1 MYDITAEELFNY
13 LLKDKMARKR
23 QMLDDIEQG
32 NLSPDAINS
41 ELLAANKVIT
51 ENDSL
56 DSDLDYIDSV
66 LGDPQVEPA
75 EDWVENATA
84 QQIEDPKI
92 ADKVYKNIKDAAN
105 YKDLQ
110 EVEKEARVG
119 KGKSAD
125 RALASANKE
134 KVRLDRMLYNI
145 SKDNMLAD
153 SEKVDM
159 ALRLLFDYN
168 TRRYGMYP
176 EDIRLSQDDI
186 WKQLMLNETPGERLD
201 DYQHNILVKMP
212 KGKPG
217 VKLKDVI
224 AFNEGT
230 ATKEKHG
237 DKERNIMAIQM
248 TPDAVERIK
257 EQAKQNLKEDPK
269 AMEREY
275 RNYSDP
281 TFMEKEHI
289 VSDAV
294 PITYSSDKDNGVQL
308 FTPSLEANTVYEIFA
323 NALIDDIKNNK
334 APALDKMNKYINDT
348 YRNKLK
354 TMTYDDW
361 EKEIARENADVDV
374 NKIVEQVY
382 KDADAPI
389 STGSALG
396 DDIAWRVRN
405 KRLAL
410 EKAAG
415 YRQADSGNK
424 SVDKMLSQHLPRDI
438 VQSMVDSYLVT
449 NTDAEVP
456 EDVLTPGDWADKM
469 PDNPRL
475 RNKSKEEK
483 EDNKLNRWHEGNK
496 EEYKKFLKRTTAR
509 AKTLNTNEDDTFEQ
523 YLEDEYGIVHEP
535 EDNVMALQA
544 MQQREA
550 RLDSWKQAVK
560 NYIQEQAPNLLSQLN
575 NAKANGHTA
584 KARDL
589 GKKFKYYEAILKGD
603 NVVITDDQGSKY
615 YIDGKVEL
623 ANWAQRAMMN
633 NRRKN
638 NGIKSKPVVNT
649 TSTVN
654 SLFKDAE
661 ALWKEEDEEGN
672 VKPRKPQT
680 EFERDAYKW
689 LDNMQKVWNHYK
701 ADKLNDEIEAK
712 EIILKDANNKSKDKP
727 KEDWEKD
734 LVDMEEEHGR

>member
-75 EDWVENATA
+75 EDWIENAVA

-92 ADKVYKNIKDAAN
+92 ADRVYDNLRKASDFKDLKDTEKDAN
-105 YKDLQ
+105 
-110 EVEKEARVG
+110 VAR
-119 KGKSAD
+119 D
-125 RALASANKE
+125 TQSANANRDA
-134 KVRLDRMLYNI
+134 VRLDRMLYNI
-145 SKDNMLAD
+145 NKDNLLAD
-153 SEKVDM
+153 SEKVNM

-176 EDIRLSQDDI
+176 EDIRLSQNDI
-186 WKQLMLNETPGERLD
+186 WKQLMLNETPGERLE
-201 DYQHNILVKMP
+201 DYQRDRFVHDSKR
-212 KGKPG
+212 K
-217 VKLKDVI
+217 KLKDV
-224 AFNEGT
+224 
-230 ATKEKHG
+230 
-237 DKERNIMAIQM
+237 
-248 TPDAVERIK
+248 
-257 EQAKQNLKEDPK
+257 
-269 AMEREY
+269 
-275 RNYSDP
+275 SDP
-281 TFMEKEHI
+281 TFMEKERV

-294 PITYSSDKDNGVQL
+294 PISYESDKDNTVGQL

-374 NKIVEQVY
+374 NKIIEQAY
-382 KDADAPI
+382 KDANAPI

-424 SVDKMLSQHLPRDI
+424 TVDKMLSQHLPRDV

-449 NTDAEVP
+449 NTDTEVP
-456 EDVLTPGDWADKM
+456 EDVLTPGDWVDKM

-483 EDNKLNRWHEGNK
+483 EENKLNRWHGDNK
-496 EEYKKFLKRTTAR
+496 EEYKKFLDEMAAGVDNNDIIATVSQSRELDDWEQAIKNY
-509 AKTLNTNEDDTFEQ
+509 LN
-523 YLEDEYGIVHEP
+523 
-535 EDNVMALQA
+535 
-544 MQQREA
+544 
-550 RLDSWKQAVK
+550 KQAPSVIQQFK
-560 NYIQEQAPNLLSQLN
+560 NAQAE
-575 NAKANGHTA
+575 GHTA
-584 KARDL
+584 KAREL
-589 GKKFKYYEAILKGD
+589 AKRMQYYRAILSGE
-603 NVVITDDQGSKY
+603 NVELADDQGGRY
-615 YIDGKVEL
+615 YVEGKTEL
-623 ANWAQRAMMN
+623 ANWARRAMVDT
-633 NRRKN
+633 RRKN
-638 NGIKSKPVVNT
+638 NNVKSKPIVNT
-649 TSTVN
+649 TSTIN

-661 ALWKEEDEEGN
+661 ALWKDEDEKGN
-672 VKPRKPQT
+672 VTEHKPQT

-689 LDNMQKVWNHYK
+689 LEAMQQRWNKYK
-701 ADKLNDEIEAK
+701 ASDATDDNIETVEAK
-712 EIILKDANNKSKDKP
+712 QKSKGKSD
-727 KEDWEKD
+727 KEDYEKD
-734 LVDMEEEHGR
+734 LVDMEEEHGRR

>member
-1 MYDITAEELFNY
+1 MYDITAEQLFDY

-23 QMLDDIEQG
+23 RMLDDIEQG

-51 ENDSL
+51 ENDPA

-75 EDWVENATA
+75 EDWVENAVA
-84 QQIEDPKI
+84 QQIENQNI
-92 ADKVYKNIKDAAN
+92 ADKIYKNIKDATN

-110 EVEKEARVG
+110 EVEKEAKVG

-308 FTPSLEANTVYEIFA
+308 FTPSIEANTVYEIFA
-323 NALIDDIKNNK
+323 NALINDIKNNK
-334 APALDKMNKYINDT
+334 APELDRMNEYINDT

-354 TMTYDDW
+354 TMTYSDW
-361 EKEIARENADVDV
+361 EKEIARENAPVDI
-374 NKIVEQVY
+374 NKIMEQVY
-382 KDADAPI
+382 LPKEAKI

-396 DDIAWRVRN
+396 DDIAWRVRQ
-405 KRLAL
+405 KRLEL
-410 EKAAG
+410 E
-415 YRQADSGNK
+415 NK
-424 SVDKMLSQHLPRDI
+424 SGYSHDRHLPKET
-438 VQSMVDSYLVT
+438 VKSMIDAYLVAA
-449 NTDAEVP
+449 DDDLDVP
-456 EDVLTPGDWADKM
+456 DDVLTPEDWADKL

-475 RNKSKEEK
+475 RNKSKEDK
-483 EDNKLNRWHEGNK
+483 EDNKLNRWHAEDK
-496 EEYKKFLKRTTAR
+496 EEYKKFLDEMYTSADSDNTFAVMFNATTA
-509 AKTLNTNEDDTFEQ
+509 DDLTEKIKQ
-523 YLEDEYGIVHEP
+523 YL
-535 EDNVMALQA
+535 N
-544 MQQREA
+544 
-550 RLDSWKQAVK
+550 
-560 NYIQEQAPNLLSQLN
+560 EQAPVLIQQFK
-575 NAKANGHTA
+575 NANANGNTA
-584 KARDL
+584 IARELAKKMQYYRAMLNGEDVKIADDL
-589 GKKFKYYEAILKGD
+589 GHEF
-603 NVVITDDQGSKY
+603 
-615 YIDGKVEL
+615 YINGKVEL
-623 ANWAQRAMMN
+623 SNWVHRIMTNSHRN
-633 NRRKN
+633 NYDLKE
-638 NGIKSKPVVNT
+638 KKTYNT
-649 TSTVN
+649 KSTVN

-661 ALWKEEDEEGN
+661 ALWKEEDAEGN
-672 VKPRKPQT
+672 VKPREPQT

-701 ADKLNDEIEAK
+701 ADKLDDDIEAK
-712 EIILKDANNKSKDKP
+712 EVVLKNANNKSKDKP

-734 LVDMEEEHGR
+734 LVDMEEEHGRR

>member
-1 MYDITAEELFNY
+1 MYDITAEQLFDY

-41 ELLAANKVIT
+41 ELLAANKAIT
-51 ENDSL
+51 ENDPA

-75 EDWVENATA
+75 EDWIENAVA
-84 QQIEDPKI
+84 QQIDNPKI
-92 ADKVYKNIKDAAN
+92 ADKVYHNIKDAVS

-110 EVEKEARVG
+110 EVEKEAKVG

-145 SKDNMLAD
+145 NKDNMLAD

-186 WKQLMLNETPGERLD
+186 WKQLMLNETPGERLE

-217 VKLKDVI
+217 IKLKDVI

-237 DKERNIMAIQM
+237 DKERDIMAIKM
-248 TPDAVERIK
+248 TPDAVERVK
-257 EQAKQNLKEDPK
+257 EQAKKNLKDDPK

-281 TFMEKEHI
+281 TFMEKKHI

-294 PITYSSDKDNGVQL
+294 PISYESDKDNSVGQL

-323 NALIDDIKNNK
+323 NALINDIKNNK
-334 APALDKMNKYINDT
+334 APALDNINKYINDT

-354 TMTYDDW
+354 TMTYSDW
-361 EKEIARENADVDV
+361 EKEIARENTPVDI
-374 NKIVEQVY
+374 NKIMEQVY
-382 KDADAPI
+382 LPKGAKI

-396 DDIAWRVRN
+396 DDIAWRVRQ
-405 KRLAL
+405 KRLDL
-410 EKAAG
+410 ENESG
-415 YRQADSGNK
+415 YSHDR
-424 SVDKMLSQHLPRDI
+424 HLPKET
-438 VQSMVDSYLVT
+438 VKSMIEAYLVAA
-449 NTDAEVP
+449 NDDLDVP
-456 EDVLTPGDWADKM
+456 DDVLTPEDWADKL

-496 EEYKKFLKRTTAR
+496 EEYKKFLDEMYAS
-509 AKTLNTNEDDTFEQ
+509 ADPDNTLAAMLNVSTVDDLTDKIKQ
-523 YLEDEYGIVHEP
+523 YL
-535 EDNVMALQA
+535 N
-544 MQQREA
+544 
-550 RLDSWKQAVK
+550 
-560 NYIQEQAPNLLSQLN
+560 EQAPVLIQQFKNANADGNTAIARELAKKMQYYRAMLN
-575 NAKANGHTA
+575 GEDVK
-584 KARDL
+584 
-589 GKKFKYYEAILKGD
+589 
-603 NVVITDDQGSKY
+603 ITDDLGHEF
-615 YIDGKVEL
+615 YINGKVEL
-623 ANWAQRAMMN
+623 SNWAHRIMTDSHRN
-633 NRRKN
+633 NYDLKE
-638 NGIKSKPVVNT
+638 KKTYNT
-649 TSTVN
+649 KSTVD

-661 ALWKEEDEEGN
+661 ALWKEEDAEGN

-689 LDNMQKVWNHYK
+689 LDNMQKVWSHYN
-701 ADKLNDEIEAK
+701 AEKLNDEIEAK
-712 EIILKDANNKSKDKP
+712 EVTLKNANNKSKDKP

>member
-1 MYDITAEELFNY
+1 MYDITAEQLFDY

-66 LGDPQVEPA
+66 LGDPQVEPT

-84 QQIEDPKI
+84 QQIENQNI
-92 ADKVYKNIKDAAN
+92 ADKVYHNIKDAVS

-110 EVEKEARVG
+110 EVEKEAKVG

-145 SKDNMLAD
+145 NKDNRLSD
-153 SEKVDM
+153 SEKIDM
-159 ALRLLFDYN
+159 ALRLLFNYN

-217 VKLKDVI
+217 IKLKDVI

-237 DKERNIMAIQM
+237 DKERDIMAIKM
-248 TPDAVERIK
+248 TPDAIERVK
-257 EQAKQNLKEDPK
+257 EQVKQNLKEDPK

-289 VSDAV
+289 ISDAV

-323 NALIDDIKNNK
+323 NAFINDIKNNK
-334 APALDKMNKYINDT
+334 APDLDRMNKYINDT
-348 YRNKLK
+348 YHNKLK
-354 TMTYDDW
+354 TMTYGDW
-361 EKEIARENADVDV
+361 EKEIARENTGVDV
-374 NKIVEQVY
+374 KRVVEQAL
-382 KDADAPI
+382 KPEDQPI
-389 STGSALG
+389 DTGSSLG
-396 DDIAWRVRN
+396 DDIAWRVKN
-405 KRLAL
+405 KRLIL
-410 EKAAG
+410 EKEGG
-415 YRQADSGNK
+415 YGYNRHMTPDEVRG
-424 SVDKMLSQHLPRDI
+424 
-438 VQSMVDSYLVT
+438 MVDAYLVAA
-449 NTDAEVP
+449 DDDLDIP
-456 EDVLTPGDWADKM
+456 KDVLTPEDWASKM
-469 PDNPRL
+469 PDDPKL
-475 RNKSKEEK
+475 YNKSKEEK

-496 EEYKKFLKRTTAR
+496 EEYKKFLKRTEAR
-509 AKTLNTNEDDTFEQ
+509 AATIDSKNPMADLNAVVATQKRNDKLEAWTN
-523 YLEDEYGIVHEP
+523 
-535 EDNVMALQA
+535 
-544 MQQREA
+544 
-550 RLDSWKQAVK
+550 AVK
-560 NYIQEQAPNLLSQLN
+560 NYIMEQAPNVLSQLN
-575 NAKANGHTA
+575 SARANGHTA

-589 GKKFKYYEAILKGD
+589 GKKFRYYEALLKGD
-603 NVVITDDQGSKY
+603 NIVITDDQGSKY

-638 NGIKSKPVVNT
+638 NNIKDKPVVNT
-649 TSTVN
+649 KSTVN

-661 ALWKEEDEEGN
+661 ALWKEEDAEGN

-689 LDNMQKVWNHYK
+689 LDNMQKAWSRYN
-701 ADKLNDEIEAK
+701 AEKLDDEIEAK
-712 EIILKDANNKSKDKP
+712 EITLKNANNKSKDKP

-734 LVDMEEEHGR
+734 LVDMEEEHGRR

>member
-1 MYDITAEELFNY
+1 MYDITAEQLFDY
-13 LLKDKMARKR
+13 LLKDKMARKQR
-23 QMLDDIEQG
+23 MLDDIEQG

-51 ENDSL
+51 DNDSL

-75 EDWVENATA
+75 DDWVENAVA
-84 QQIEDPKI
+84 QQIENPKI

-145 SKDNMLAD
+145 SKDDFLAD

-176 EDIRLSQDDI
+176 EDIRLSQNDI

-217 VKLKDVI
+217 TKLKDVI

-230 ATKEKHG
+230 ATKERHG
-237 DKERNIMAIQM
+237 DKERDIMAIKM
-248 TPDAVERIK
+248 TPDAVEKIK
-257 EQAKQNLKEDPK
+257 EQAKQNLKKDPK

-289 VSDAV
+289 ISDAV

-323 NALIDDIKNNK
+323 NAFINDIKNNK
-334 APALDKMNKYINDT
+334 APDLDRMNKYINDT
-348 YRNKLK
+348 YRNKLR
-354 TMTYDDW
+354 TMTYSDW
-361 EKEIARENADVDV
+361 EKEIARENTGVDV
-374 NKIVEQVY
+374 KRVVEQAL
-382 KDADAPI
+382 KPEDQPI
-389 STGSALG
+389 DTGSSLG
-396 DDIAWRVRN
+396 DDIAWRVKN
-405 KRLAL
+405 KRLAF
-410 EKAAG
+410 EKEGG
-415 YRQADSGNK
+415 YK
-424 SVDKMLSQHLPRDI
+424 RDRHMSPDE
-438 VQSMVDSYLVT
+438 VRSMVDAYLVAADDDLDVPD
-449 NTDAEVP
+449 DALTP
-456 EDVLTPGDWADKM
+456 EDWANKV

-483 EDNKLNRWHEGNK
+483 EDNKLNRWHAEDR
-496 EEYKKFLKRTTAR
+496 EEYKKFLDEMYTSADPDNTFAVMLNASTA
-509 AKTLNTNEDDTFEQ
+509 DDLTEKIKQ
-523 YLEDEYGIVHEP
+523 YL
-535 EDNVMALQA
+535 N
-544 MQQREA
+544 
-550 RLDSWKQAVK
+550 
-560 NYIQEQAPNLLSQLN
+560 EQAPVLIQQFK
-575 NAKANGHTA
+575 NASANGNTA
-584 KARDL
+584 IARELAKKMQYYRAMLNGEDVKIADDL
-589 GKKFKYYEAILKGD
+589 GHEFYV
-603 NVVITDDQGSKY
+603 N
-615 YIDGKVEL
+615 GKVEL
-623 ANWAQRAMMN
+623 SNWVHRIMTNSHRN
-633 NRRKN
+633 NYDLKE
-638 NGIKSKPVVNT
+638 KKTYNT
-649 TSTVN
+649 KSTVN

-661 ALWKEEDEEGN
+661 SLWKEEDAEGN
-672 VKPRKPQT
+672 VKPREPQT

-689 LDNMQKVWNHYK
+689 LDNMQKAWNKYK
-701 ADKLNDEIEAK
+701 ADKLDDDIEAK
-712 EIILKDANNKSKDKP
+712 EVVLKNANNKSKDKP